1 MGLLDGDPRPLD
13 GDRLAWPAIAI
24 TPLLDFADRFHTVDH
39 PAEDRVLAVEPRRA
53 CESNEEPAAL
63 RVRLPGVCHGEN
75 ASPVVPD
82 RGVGDGRQGVA
93 GSALRVPPA
102 LGHEARDDPVEVEA
116 VKISELGE
124 VHEAG
129 GVLWRHIGKEEE
141 GDRPEAGFQV
151 PQVVPPAGER
161 EFGVGR

>member
-1 MGLLDGDPRPLD
+1 M
-13 GDRLAWPAIAI
+13 
-24 TPLLDFADRFHTVDH
+24 
-39 PAEDRVLAVEPRRA
+39 LAVEPRCTRK
-53 CESNEEPAAL
+53 SDEEPAGL

-82 RGVGDGRQGVA
+82 RGAGDGRQGVA

-116 VKISELGE
+116 VEVFELGE

-129 GVLWRHIGKEEE
+129 DVLWRHIGKEEE
-141 GDRPEAGFQV
+141 GDRAEAGFQV
-151 PQVVPPAGER
+151 PQVVPPLGER
-161 EFGVGR
+161 EFGVGWQLVAPALTLR